1 MGNLT
6 QNQQFIALETG
17 LGKDRLILTSFTGE
31 ESLSQLFSYKL
42 QAFSK
47 DFSIDEKEIIGKSV
61 TVKINPE
68 SSNPRIFNGIV
79 KTFTKESVMFREI
92 REYELEVVPWFW
104 LLSLSQDCCI
114 FQNQSTVEI
123 AQKIFKKFNFS
134 DYSLGFLTRQYQPRE
149 YCVQYNESAFT
160 FISRLFEE
168 EGIFYFFKHEEGK
181 HTLMLADL
189 TSSCPNNQISSVN
202 PSLGAAG
209 AMQLKSWSQA
219 YNLVTGQWAY
229 SDYDFTK
236 PTASLLST
244 TKAVGGFSATSDL
257 EIFEFPGDY
266 VDPSLGK
273 NKSRVRMEEQETDQD
288 FIMGTGTYYTF
299 CPGTKFQLKANQ
311 SAQEEGNYCIISVTH
326 FAQDKSHKLY
336 RPLANPQEEAASTYE
351 NQFTC
356 ILSSVN
362 FRPKRITEKPKTN
375 GPQTAVVTGPSNEE
389 IYTDEYGRIKV
400 QFFWDRYGKH
410 DEKSSC
416 WLRVMYPWTGNNWG
430 NIFIPRVGQE
440 VVVTFIDNDPDRPL
454 VVGCLYN
461 QSNMVP
467 YALPD
472 NKTQSGIKF
481 CSTPK
486 GSPANSNELRFEDK
500 KGEEHIFM
508 HAQKDFQRV
517 VENDETQTINHDQ
530 IVTIKNNRTHTI
542 TEGDDSLTVKKG
554 KLTVSIQG
562 DHGITISQGNQ
573 TTEVKMGNYA
583 LNIQQGNHSIKLS
596 MGSSTIEA
604 MQGIELKVGGNSI
617 KIDQTGIT
625 LQGMMIKINGQMI
638 QTQADALLQLK
649 GAITMIN

>member
-1 MGNLT
+1 MT
-6 QNQQFIALETG
+6 QNQQFITLETD
-17 LGKDRLILTSFTGE
+17 LGEDKLILTSFTGE
-31 ESLSQLFSYKL
+31 ETLSQLFSYKL
-42 QAFSK
+42 QAFSE
-47 DFSIDEKEIIGKSV
+47 DFSIDEKNIVGKSV
-61 TVKINPE
+61 TVKINPQ
-68 SSNPRIFNGIV
+68 SSNARIFHGLV
-79 KTFTKESVMFREI
+79 KTFIKKSVMFREI

-114 FQNQSTVEI
+114 FQNQSTIEI
-123 AQKIFKKFNFS
+123 AEKIFKKFNLS
-134 DYSLGFLTRQYQPRE
+134 DYNTGSLTRQYKPRE
-149 YCVQYNESAFT
+149 YCVQYNETAFN

-181 HTLMLADL
+181 HTLMLVDL
-189 TSSCPNNQISSVN
+189 ITSCPDNQTPTVN
-202 PSLGAAG
+202 PSLQAAG
-209 AMQLKSWSQA
+209 AMQLTSWAQTYS
-219 YNLVTGQWAY
+219 LVTGQWSH

-236 PTASLLST
+236 PTASLLSN
-244 TKAVGGFSATSDL
+244 TKAAGGFSKTSNL

-266 VDPSLGK
+266 QDQSTGQ
-273 NKSRVRMEEQETDQD
+273 NKSRIRMEEQETDQN
-288 FIMGTGTYYTF
+288 FIMGAGTYYTF

-311 SAQEEGNYCIISVTH
+311 SSQEEGKYCIVSVSH

-336 RPLANPQEEAASTYE
+336 RPLTNPHEDTTATYE

-356 ILSSVN
+356 IPTSVH
-362 FRPKRITEKPKTN
+362 FRPRRTIEKPKTN
-375 GPQTAVVTGPSNEE
+375 GPQTAIVTGPSNEE
-389 IYTDEYGRIKV
+389 IYTDQYGRIKV

-454 VVGCLYN
+454 AVGCLYN

-467 YALPD
+467 YTLPD

-486 GSPANSNELRFEDK
+486 GSPSNSNELRFEDK
-500 KGEEHIFM
+500 KGEEQVFL
-508 HAQKDFQRV
+508 HAQKDFMRV
-517 VENDETQTINHDQ
+517 VENDETQNINHDQ

-542 TEGDDSLTVKKG
+542 TEGDDSLTIKKG

-562 DHGITISQGNQ
+562 DHRVTVSQGNQ
-573 TTEVKMGNYA
+573 TTELKMGNYA
-583 LNIQQGNHSIKLS
+583 LNIQQGNHSVKVSL
-596 MGSSTIEA
+596 GQSTLEA
-604 MQGIELKVGGNSI
+604 IQGIELKVGGNSI

>member
-6 QNQQFIALETG
+6 QNQQFMTLETD
-17 LGKDRLILTSFTGE
+17 LGKDKLILTSFTGE
-31 ESLSQLFSYKL
+31 EALSQLFSYKL
-42 QAFSK
+42 QAFSEN
-47 DFSIDEKEIIGKSV
+47 FSIDEKNIVGKSV
-61 TVKINPE
+61 TVKINPQ
-68 SSNPRIFNGIV
+68 SSSPRIFHGIV
-79 KTFTKESVMFREI
+79 KSFIKKSVMFREI

-123 AQKIFKKFNFS
+123 AEKIFKKFNFS
-134 DYSLGFLTRQYQPRE
+134 DYNTGSLTRQYKPRE
-149 YCVQYNESAFT
+149 YCVQYNETAFN

-189 TSSCPNNQISSVN
+189 ITSCPNNQTSTVN
-202 PSLGAAG
+202 PSLQAAG
-209 AMQLKSWSQA
+209 AMQLMAWAQTYS
-219 YNLVTGQWAY
+219 LVTGQWSH

-236 PTASLLST
+236 PTASLLSN
-244 TKAVGGFSATSDL
+244 TKAAGGFSKTSNL

-266 VDPSLGK
+266 QDQSTGQ
-273 NKSRVRMEEQETDQD
+273 NKSRIRMEEQETDQN
-288 FIMGTGTYYTF
+288 FIMGAGTYYTF

-311 SAQEEGNYCIISVTH
+311 SSQEEGNYCIVSVSH

-336 RPLANPQEEAASTYE
+336 RPLTNPQEDITATYE

-356 ILSSVN
+356 IPTSVH
-362 FRPKRITEKPKTN
+362 FRPRRTIEKPKTN
-375 GPQTAVVTGPSNEE
+375 GPQTAIVTGPSNEE
-389 IYTDEYGRIKV
+389 IYTDQYGRIKV

-430 NIFIPRVGQE
+430 NVFIPRVGQE
-440 VVVTFIDNDPDRPL
+440 VVVTFVDNDPDRPL
-454 VVGCLYN
+454 AVGCLYN
-461 QSNMVP
+461 QANMVP
-467 YALPD
+467 YPLPD

-486 GSPANSNELRFEDK
+486 GSPSNSNELRFEDK
-500 KGEEHIFM
+500 KGEEHIFL
-508 HAQKDFQRV
+508 HAQKDFKRV
-517 VENDETQTINHDQ
+517 VENDETQDINHDQ
-530 IVTIKNNRTHTI
+530 IVTVKNNRTHTI
-542 TEGDDSLTVKKG
+542 TEGDDTLSVKKG

-562 DHGITISQGNQ
+562 DHGVTVSQGNQ
-573 TTEVKMGNYA
+573 TTELKMGNYA
-583 LNIQQGNHSIKLS
+583 LNIQQGNHSVKVSL
-596 MGSSTIEA
+596 GQSTLEA
-604 MQGIELKVGGNSI
+604 MQGIELKVGANSI